1 MRTPGPIVAL
11 CLLLLAALP
20 ASAQDAT
27 RDLASREWNQARG
40 NPYRTS
46 VVDVEPVRETPVEA
60 WRTKLGGRLLS
71 EPVTWAGTVYVVA
84 AQRRR
89 RELIALRS
97 ATGEVLARKALS
109 PGGRVGLAVWQGTII
124 VLDGKRIHGRPF
136 LGDRFGDG
144 WEIEGSWS
152 GTPLVHQG
160 RLVIPEEGQYGVRD
174 VRTGKELARGD
185 YAGSGI
191 LALRPGPTPE
201 VIGVRVVLYD
211 FCDEHSL
218 YVFHTPVE
226 GLDSEKPVFGGTSA
240 WHQAV
245 LAEAPR
251 PGDVERT
258 CPVGFSR
265 WSVFVMTPL
274 SLVGPIFTEMDD
286 GITRIEGCGH
296 FPGPAVIHAGHAYG
310 FDEDEDLV
318 KVDMF
323 GRSEVLIQCLQMPSG
338 ARPTSPS
345 SSRGVLYLGNWA
357 VEICSG
363 KVLWCVRGLAPATPA
378 IPAGD
383 GLLVLGTSDGELV
396 GLVDPSAPK
405 RGALAGAAGP
415 RDVDGVLLKDGRQ
428 IEGAVE
434 RRPGGSLR
442 VVPEGGNPVEVREE
456 EVAVATAAGATL
468 FISEQYDTYVIWR
481 DLLNAGLID
490 ALESVFDS
498 YRRAGL
504 VQEARR
510 LLLEVRDLGIGV
522 ERYGEWDTRLTRV
535 RERRSRQVL
544 KNLRAREVVVREA
557 AYRSRVVASKW
568 CRKRGLGGAAAVL
581 LRDADRVRP
590 GRAEIGS
597 LGWGLV
603 PMSFPF
609 RRHEELVRLWLEWV
623 ARILPA
629 GGEFIPP
636 WDDAWKRVQDP
647 PWNEGTVGLRTRN
660 LLVFSREHDPEIV
673 GACLRHGEG
682 TVRALDLL
690 LCGRSS
696 VAPQDDSGRLEVRI
710 HRSQREFEGWGGGP
724 LEWIAGYYSPARR
737 VSCFFVPRRSGTA
750 TLQERRLYRVL
761 AHELTHQYVAERWV
775 RGGRRA
781 SGKAPGYWIVEGI
794 AEFVEDQTV
803 EMGRSELTLDD

>member
-1 MRTPGPIVAL
+1 
-11 CLLLLAALP
+11 
-20 ASAQDAT
+20 
-27 RDLASREWNQARG
+27 
-40 NPYRTS
+40 
-46 VVDVEPVRETPVEA
+46 
-60 WRTKLGGRLLS
+60 
-71 EPVTWAGTVYVVA
+71 
-84 AQRRR
+84 
-89 RELIALRS
+89 
-97 ATGEVLARKALS
+97 
-109 PGGRVGLAVWQGTII
+109 
-124 VLDGKRIHGRPF
+124 
-136 LGDRFGDG
+136 
-144 WEIEGSWS
+144 
-152 GTPLVHQG
+152 
-160 RLVIPEEGQYGVRD
+160 
-174 VRTGKELARGD
+174 
-185 YAGSGI
+185 
-191 LALRPGPTPE
+191 
-201 VIGVRVVLYD
+201 
-211 FCDEHSL
+211 
-218 YVFHTPVE
+218 
-226 GLDSEKPVFGGTSA
+226 
-240 WHQAV
+240 
-245 LAEAPR
+245 
-251 PGDVERT
+251 
-258 CPVGFSR
+258 VGFSR

-296 FPGPAVIHAGHAYG
+296 FPGPAVIHAGYAYG
-310 FDEDEDLV
+310 LDEDEDLV
-318 KVDMF
+318 KVDLF
-323 GRSEVLIQCLQMPSG
+323 GRTEVLIRCLQMPSG

-803 EMGRSELTLDD
+803 EMGRSELTLDDESVRSLEITSQLELQGKLMDLDRFLDMGWSGFARLDREPEVRVQFRNGKVQLSELNIFYDQAASLFFYLVHKAGPAARQALIEFIRTYYLGSSEPESWKQLGFERLEDLRKGYWAFLRGLREKEKARAVPGRGKQRGSSGPRTR